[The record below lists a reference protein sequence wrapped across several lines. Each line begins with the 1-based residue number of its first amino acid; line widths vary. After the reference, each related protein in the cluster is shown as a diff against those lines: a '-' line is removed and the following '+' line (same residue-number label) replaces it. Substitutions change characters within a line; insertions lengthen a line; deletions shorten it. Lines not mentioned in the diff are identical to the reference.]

1 MGDPMQR
8 NLDDLLAA
16 WRQRHTPTDLSQL
29 EPRVW
34 AAIAATRAPDVAG
47 LLGVRAALVAA
58 MMIAGVAAGAGAG
71 AGAAANAAPAEASP
85 FALQSPYAPSTL
97 LEVAP

>member
-1 MGDPMQR
+1 MQR

-16 WRQRHTPTDLSQL
+16 WRQRHGPSDLSQL

-34 AAIAATRAPDVAG
+34 AAIAATRAPEVAG

-58 MMIAGVAAGAGAG
+58 MMIAGVAAGAGA
-71 AGAAANAAPAEASP
+71 AASATPAEASP

>member
-16 WRQRHTPTDLSQL
+16 WRQRHAPTDLSQL

-34 AAIAATRAPDVAG
+34 AAIAAKRAPDVAG

-58 MMIAGVAAGAGAG
+58 MMIAGVAAGAGA
-71 AGAAANAAPAEASP
+71 AASAAPAEASP
-85 FALQSPYAPSTL
+85 FALHSPYAPSTL

>member
-1 MGDPMQR
+1 MQR
-8 NLDDLLAA
+8 NLDDLFAV

-29 EPRVW
+29 EPHVW

-58 MMIAGVAAGAGAG
+58 MMIVGVAAGAATS
-71 AGAAANAAPAEASP
+71 AAPAEASP
-85 FALQSPYAPSTL
+85 FALRSPYAPSTL
-97 LEVAP
+97 LDVAP

>member
-1 MGDPMQR
+1 MR
-8 NLDDLLAA
+8 A
-16 WRQRHTPTDLSQL
+16 DLSQL

-34 AAIAATRAPDVAG
+34 AAIAATGAPDVAG

-58 MMIAGVAAGAGAG
+58 MMIAGVAAGAATS
-71 AGAAANAAPAEASP
+71 AAPAEASP
-85 FALQSPYAPSTL
+85 FALHSPYAPSTL

>member
-1 MGDPMQR
+1 MGDPMRR

-16 WRQRHTPTDLSQL
+16 WRQRHTQADLSQL

-58 MMIAGVAAGAGAG
+58 MMITGVAAGAGA
-71 AGAAANAAPAEASP
+71 AASAAPAEASP
-85 FALQSPYAPSTL
+85 FALHSPYAPSTL

>member
-1 MGDPMQR
+1 MR
-8 NLDDLLAA
+8 NNLDDLLTA
-16 WRQRHTPTDLSQL
+16 WRQRHTPADLSQL

-58 MMIAGVAAGAGAG
+58 MMIAGVAAGAATS
-71 AGAAANAAPAEASP
+71 AAPAEASP
-85 FALQSPYAPSTL
+85 FALHSPYAPSTL